1 MRGEIIA
8 AMAADMNIK
17 KFNNE
22 TDLQFVQRVL
32 YSATACWVKAAALD
46 RNIGDENVD
55 TGVSKK
61 HIYEKVSKLL
71 SAMLERYPET
81 KYWFYMDDES
91 EDPIR
96 IIRRRLVQNGDLINV
111 GFDTNMITT
120 SSATYPIGLEA
131 EQITGVFFDGGI
143 FYSGLSAIRK
153 STNQDVANDD
163 EAAVD
168 WFDEFCKTAW
178 WENGRINNDSI
189 EYFNCVK
196 NAKNIHSCWQK
207 NEVDFFQNI
216 RLIRI
221 TINKTM
227 YEYYLEKVK
236 GENIY
241 HHKIDPFLLEIKEH
255 RKMMFALRKKANTPL
270 PAHITKHN
278 DHATLNLWAH
288 LPYEMRVFLESYAW
302 PSRNINDVLEW
313 NFPLCLLDEIKRK
326 LNNLGMSVTEG
337 HNG

>member
-1 MRGEIIA
+1 MRGEIIV
-8 AMAADMNIK
+8 AMASDMNIK
-17 KFNNE
+17 KFNTE
-22 TDLQFVQRVL
+22 TDSEFIQRVL
-32 YSATACWVKAAALD
+32 YSATACWIKAAALD
-46 RNIGDENVD
+46 RNVWDVSVD
-55 TGVSKK
+55 IGVSKK
-61 HIYEKVSKLL
+61 HIYEKSSKLL
-71 SAMLERYPET
+71 SAMLERYPEI
-81 KYWFYMDDES
+81 KYWFYTDEES

-96 IIRRRLVQNGDLINV
+96 IIRRRLVQNGDLINI
-111 GFDTNMITT
+111 GFDTNMITA
-120 SSATYPIGLEA
+120 SSSVHPIGLEV

-153 STNQDVANDD
+153 STNSDAANNN
-163 EAAVD
+163 ETAVD

-178 WENGRINNDSI
+178 WENGHIENDSI

-221 TINKTM
+221 TINNTM
-227 YEYYLEKVK
+227 YEYYLERIK
-236 GENIY
+236 GDNIY

-255 RKMMFALRKKANTPL
+255 RKMMFALRKKANVPL
-270 PAHITKHN
+270 PARITKYS
-278 DHATLNLWAH
+278 DHATLNIWAH
-288 LPYEMRVFLESYAW
+288 LPYEARVFLESYAW

-313 NFPLCLLDEIKRK
+313 KFPLCLLDEVKRK

>member
-17 KFNNE
+17 KFTTE
-22 TDLQFVQRVL
+22 TDSEFVQRVL
-32 YSATACWVKAAALD
+32 YSATACWIKAAALD
-46 RNIGDENVD
+46 RNVGDVSVD
-55 TGVSKK
+55 IGVSKK
-61 HIYEKVSKLL
+61 HIYEKSSKLL
-71 SAMLERYPET
+71 SAMLERYPEI

-91 EDPIR
+91 DDPIR

-111 GFDTNMITT
+111 GFDTNMIT
-120 SSATYPIGLEA
+120 SSSSVYPIGLEA
-131 EQITGVFFDGGI
+131 EQITGVFFDGNI
-143 FYSGLSAIRK
+143 FYSGLSTIRK
-153 STNQDVANDD
+153 SANQEVTHND
-163 EAAVD
+163 ETAID
-168 WFDEFCKTAW
+168 WFDDFCKTAW
-178 WENGRINNDSI
+178 WESGHIENDSI

-207 NEVDFFQNI
+207 NESDFFQNI

-227 YEYYLEKVK
+227 YEYYLERIK
-236 GENIY
+236 GNNVY
-241 HHKIDPFLLEIKEH
+241 HHKIDPFLFEIKEH
-255 RKMMFALRKKANTPL
+255 RKMMFALRKKANVPL
-270 PAHITKHN
+270 PARITTYS

-288 LPYEMRVFLESYAW
+288 LPYEARAFLESYAW

-313 NFPLCLLDEIKRK
+313 KFPLCLLDEVKRK
-326 LNNLGMSVTEG
+326 LNNLGMNVTEG